1 MKFYGKTY
9 NSEPIP
15 LIQNQNTQSTGL
27 ETTEPINL
35 YFYSTL
41 DKTQDNVII
50 IEAHLLGN
58 LMSLYTISP

>member
-15 LIQNQNTQSTGL
+15 LMQNQNTQSALGL

-50 IEAHLLGN
+50 IEAHLLGI
-58 LMSLYTISP
+58 LISIISP